1 LLVLRCLPLQ
11 SSGEAEALVLS
22 QSTPSNS
29 FVNQWKATYNDP
41 MQIRIKRFDK
51 NMPLPKYHTE
61 GAAGFD
67 LAARA
72 TVTIPAHAVGY
83 VPLNVAVETPP
94 DHFLLIATRG
104 STHKRGLML
113 ANSVG
118 IGDADFCGDD
128 DEYQAALLNFTDA
141 SVTVERGDRIAQGI
155 FIKFTRGEWDEV
167 GHMENKTRGGFGSTG
182 KR

>member
-1 LLVLRCLPLQ
+1 MKVP
-11 SSGEAEALVLS
+11 
-22 QSTPSNS
+22 
-29 FVNQWKATYNDP
+29 
-41 MQIRIKRFDK
+41 IKRFDK
-51 NMPLPKYHTE
+51 DIPLPKYHTD

-83 VPLNVAVETPP
+83 VSLNVAVATPP
-94 DHFLLIATRG
+94 DHFLLIAARG

-118 IGDADFCGDD
+118 IGDSDFCGDG

-141 SVTVERGDRIAQGI
+141 AITVERGDRIAQGI
-155 FIKFTRGEWDEV
+155 FIKFPRGEWEEV
-167 GHMENKTRGGFGSTG
+167 DRMEQKTRGGFGSTG
-182 KR
+182 NK